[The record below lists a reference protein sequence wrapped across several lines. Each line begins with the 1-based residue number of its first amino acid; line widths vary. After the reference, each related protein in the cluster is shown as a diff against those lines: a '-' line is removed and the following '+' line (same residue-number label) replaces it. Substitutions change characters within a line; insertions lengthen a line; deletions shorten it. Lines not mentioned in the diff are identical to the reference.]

1 MLKLHLPR
9 LCLMTPTGWSSL
21 VPPQQ
26 KRTPWKKLSSICR
39 PEVAIIVQ
47 TYYTFKSDQLARGD
61 TTVQILNWTPWK
73 ILELTFYTL
82 FLTDFRLENWRN
94 CAVWAVWSS
103 TVISDVDTLNP
114 QYSQLDQKET
124 PPFSNMSISWEC
136 RDRVWVYSQT
146 QRCFQIDSYCV
157 RVSLYKGSYDNLLT
171 LSSRQRVKI
180 ILNWQI
186 ESSNVTYD

>member
-1 MLKLHLPR
+1 MAGLP
-9 LCLMTPTGWSSL
+9 SSL
-21 VPPQQ
+21 HN
-26 KRTPWKKLSSICR
+26 KNGHREKKLSSICR

-47 TYYTFKSDQLARGD
+47 TYYTFKSAQLARGD

-82 FLTDFRLENWRN
+82 FLTDFRWELKKLCCVSCLVR
-94 CAVWAVWSS
+94 SS

-157 RVSLYKGSYDNLLT
+157 RVSLYRGSYDNLLT
-171 LSSRQRVKI
+171 MSSRQRVTM

-186 ESSNVTYD
+186 ESLNVTYD